1 MTRRWGDDLTE
12 ELAFIISR
20 LSGLTAAAVSSLAE
34 RYPSLSELRFRA
46 GRHIA
51 AVVGGDNI
59 LSPYLMTEADL
70 ERALAGLCEDSVY
83 SHMDTIVEGYFYL
96 PLGIRVGVCGSA
108 VINEGIISQ
117 VYDITS
123 MCVRL
128 PMRISNVGAP
138 IYKRL
143 AEASFYKSVLIYSPP
158 GGGKTTVLRDL
169 AISLSER
176 AGRRVAVIDERREL
190 FADRE
195 RLPDNADILVGYP
208 KAKAFEIA
216 ARTMN
221 PQYIICDE
229 IGSEEEAWSM
239 LSVQNTGV
247 PIIATAHGASTNALL
262 MRGGMELLHE
272 AGVFDMYVGI
282 FRDHVSGRVEFT
294 FCDACE
300 IKTH

>member
-1 MTRRWGDDLTE
+1 MLLDLLIGGDDVTE
-12 ELAFIISR
+12 ELAFVLSR
-20 LSGLTAAAVSSLAE
+20 LSGMTAAAVSSLAE

-51 AVVGGDNI
+51 AVVGEENI
-59 LSPYLMTEADL
+59 MSPYLMTEADL
-70 ERALAGLCEDSVY
+70 ERTLVGLCEDSVF
-83 SHMDTIVEGYFYL
+83 SHMDTIVEGYFCL

-108 VINEGIISQ
+108 VVDEGSVSQ
-117 VYDITS
+117 IYDIS
-123 MCVRL
+123 SLCVRF
-128 PMRISNVGAP
+128 PICVSNVSAP
-138 IYKRL
+138 IYERL
-143 AEASFYKSVLIYSPP
+143 AGASFYKSALIYSPP
-158 GGGKTTVLRDL
+158 GVGKTTVLRDL
-169 AISLSER
+169 ACSLAER
-176 AGRRVAVIDERREL
+176 AGRRVAVIDEKREL

-247 PIIATAHGASTNALL
+247 PIVATAHGMSVNSLL
-262 MRGGMELLHE
+262 KRSGIELLHE
-272 AGVFDMYVGI
+272 AGVFDIYVGI
-282 FRDHVSGRVEFT
+282 RRDPACGRVEFD
-294 FCDACE
+294 FFDA
-300 IKTH
+300 